1 MLETIGENEIYVKN
15 YTSNFDIKEY
25 IQQILVP
32 KYFPDV
38 PLNSLNLG
46 LVGLVSEYISNGIED
61 AYGTSSLMMN
71 EAFITKAIL
80 PKSIYANAS
89 LFDLGYK
96 FAVPSQCKFALQVSL
111 SDIEK
116 YSEKVPN
123 TNIYRYCIDKD
134 TRIQV
139 SELTYRLDYDIY
151 IDYQII
157 NGEKQYSVYYNIDHQ
172 NSIAKITNKYLN
184 YRVTNI
190 DWLVIFVNLQEFE
203 RKVIT
208 ESITNNSLTVNSNI
222 QFSWTMQLAGF
233 DLVYISPTGERINM
247 IKKHKYTDPEIEP
260 FAWYEFTNENTIEL
274 SFTSNGGY
282 FQPQFNSSIEITIY
296 NCLGALANFTD
307 YNDTTAVSVLK
318 KSNHYEYNATTRMVA
333 LCYGSS
339 INGSNIGTI
348 DDLKKEVI
356 LAYKTGKSIST
367 DDDLKAWFETEG
379 KNEYTHSSELI
390 KKRDDPSGRLYS
402 QFIAIEN
409 EDHEIFPTNTL
420 NIKVDQSDF
429 DQINDLNEINNEFI
443 INAGHVWT
451 YDQNSLDTVVMMKD
465 ANNKPIMISDDN
477 ISSSGHIF
485 VNPFF
490 IKILREPTFSSNYN
504 CLLNNTS
511 MPEEIDLNKE
521 RFYQFQLTTMN
532 ISRTLK
538 ENNKYHIKIICV
550 PATDDKY
557 KYVKSVD
564 SDAVLA
570 NNDLRVVM
578 IFRSSIYGDTGY
590 MELRPSEYR
599 NNGSIMFESDFYVKD
614 QLNSNN
620 TIEIDLEKTEAN
632 SVLENNN
639 IYIDASETNFHFIT
653 LMKKSSSTNTLY
665 NDPRYQFYDITNKF
679 SNTYRDLNLMEPLT
693 MMRSSIQFIGENNN
707 YSIKLS
713 SIPFIKSSLALDQT
727 QMLYFIQAFNTQYE
741 QIKPVLSRLDGFL
754 DLKLYNSYGR
764 SNNYYIGPEDG
775 LDNLYDSN
783 IRLDSV
789 YVKIKFRM
797 SVNDRSIYSITETDV
812 KNEIKKFF
820 NSLIN
825 SETKAIHISNLIRTI
840 ENNISNVNYIR
851 FLGFNE
857 YDARKQSI
865 FIKNINSSN
874 LNYVPE
880 ILCIDNNSIEISEE
894 I

>member
-1 MLETIGENEIYVKN
+1 MLETIGDNEIYVKN

-25 IQQILVP
+25 IQKILLP
-32 KYFPDV
+32 QYFPDV

-46 LVGLVSEYISNGIED
+46 LVGLVSEYISHGIED
-61 AYGTSSLMMN
+61 AYGTASLMMN
-71 EAFITKAIL
+71 ESFITKAIL
-80 PKSIYANAS
+80 PKSIYANAA

-96 FAVPSQCKFALQVSL
+96 FANPSSCKFALQISL
-111 SDIEK
+111 TDIEK
-116 YSEKVPN
+116 YAEKVPN
-123 TNIYRYCIDKD
+123 TNIFRYCLDKD
-134 TRIQV
+134 TRIQI
-139 SELTYRLDYDIY
+139 SEMTYRLDYDLF
-151 IDYQII
+151 IDYQIV
-157 NGEKQYSVYYNIDHQ
+157 NGEKQYSVYYNIDHN
-172 NSIAKITNKYLN
+172 NSIAKVTNKYLN

-190 DWLVIFVNLQEFE
+190 DWLVIFVTLQEFD
-203 RKVIT
+203 RKVLN

-222 QFSWTMQLAGF
+222 RFSWSRQLAGF
-233 DLVYISPTGERINM
+233 DLVYVTPTGERINM
-247 IKKHKYTDPEIEP
+247 IKKHKHTDPEIDP
-260 FAWYEFTNENTIEL
+260 FAWYEFIDESTIEL
-274 SFTSNGGY
+274 SFTNNAGY
-282 FQPQFNSSIEITIY
+282 FQPQFNSSVEITIY
-296 NCLGALANFTD
+296 TTMGGFANFTD
-307 YNDTTAVSVLK
+307 YNDTSAVPVLK
-318 KSNHYEYNATTRMVA
+318 KSNQYEYNASTRIVA

-339 INGSNIGTI
+339 INGTDLGTLE
-348 DDLKKEVI
+348 DLRKEVI
-356 LAYKTGKSIST
+356 LAYKTGNSIST
-367 DDDLKAWFETEG
+367 DDDLKAWFETEA
-379 KNEYTHSSELI
+379 KTDYVHSSELI

-402 QFIAIEN
+402 QFIAVQN
-409 EDHEIFPTNTL
+409 LDNEIFPTNTL
-420 NIKVDQSDF
+420 NIKLTQSDF
-429 DQINDLNEINNEFI
+429 DQINNLNEINNEFI
-443 INAGHVWT
+443 INAGHLWT
-451 YDQNSLDTVVMMKD
+451 YDQDSLDTVVMLKD
-465 ANNKPIMISDDN
+465 ANNKPIMVSDEN
-477 ISSSGHIF
+477 LPSTGHIF

-490 IKILREPTFSSNYN
+490 IKILREPTFLSNYN

-521 RFYQFQLTTMN
+521 RFYQFQLTTLH

-538 ENNKYHIKIICV
+538 ENNKYHIKVICV
-550 PATDDKY
+550 PATDNTY
-557 KYVKSVD
+557 NYVKSVD
-564 SDAVLA
+564 PQALLA
-570 NNDLRVVM
+570 SNDLRLVM

-590 MELRPSEYR
+590 MELRPTEYR
-599 NNGSIMFESDFYVKD
+599 NNGSIMFECDFYVKD

-632 SVLENNN
+632 SILENNN

-653 LMKKSSSTNTLY
+653 LMKKNSSTNTLY

-679 SNTYRDLNLMEPLT
+679 SNTYRNLNLMEPLT
-693 MMRSSIQFIGENNN
+693 MMRSAVKFSGENNN
-707 YSIKLS
+707 YTLSIT
-713 SIPFIKSSLALDQT
+713 SIPFIKSTLALDQT

-741 QIKPVLSRLDGFL
+741 KIKPVLSKLDGFL
-754 DLKLYNSYGR
+754 DLKLYNSYGK
-764 SNNYYIGPEDG
+764 SNNYYIGPEDDI
-775 LDNLYDSN
+775 DNLYDSN

-797 SVNDRSIYSITETDV
+797 CVYDRSIYSVTVTDV

-820 NSLIN
+820 NTLIN

-851 FLGFNE
+851 FLGFND